1 MIERATIEGVQC
13 AIHNTSNQLLI
24 IIMINNDGNDV
35 GGLAIYS
42 SAETTDEIS
51 DEFDKNFMEEGI
63 MPMLSSFTYKGNIDE
78 QFLNL

>member
-1 MIERATIEGVQC
+1 
-13 AIHNTSNQLLI
+13 
-24 IIMINNDGNDV
+24 MINNDGNDV

-42 SAETTDEIS
+42 SAETTDDIS

>member
-1 MIERATIEGVQC
+1 
-13 AIHNTSNQLLI
+13 
-24 IIMINNDGNDV
+24 MINNDGKDV
-35 GGLAIYS
+35 GGLAQLFDQKHRQLTTPPPFPYIS
-42 SAETTDEIS
+42 GSIAETTDDIS